1 MLNLNSKKLIKI
13 VSTIIM
19 VLMILSIFGNI
30 FNVFADVNPG
40 DFTPDTE
47 ATGAT
52 KSKTLI
58 NQILGIVQVIGVGV
72 AVIMLIALAIKYI
85 SAAPT
90 DKAEIKKSATMY
102 IVGAVL
108 LFGATGLLQI
118 IKGFGDTINGK

>member
-19 VLMILSIFGNI
+19 VLMILSIVGNV
-30 FNVFADVNPG
+30 FNVFAADPG
-40 DFTPDTE
+40 DFTGDE
-47 ATGAT
+47 TGAGAV

-85 SAAPT
+85 SAATT